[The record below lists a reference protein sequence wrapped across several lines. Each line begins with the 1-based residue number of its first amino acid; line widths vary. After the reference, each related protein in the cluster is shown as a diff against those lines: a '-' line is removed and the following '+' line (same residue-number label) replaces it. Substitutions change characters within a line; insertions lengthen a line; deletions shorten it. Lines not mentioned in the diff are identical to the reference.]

1 VAPVTP
7 TDVDVVSPYAV
18 LAGTVRA
25 VYGED
30 IVVAPGIMTG
40 NTDTRYYWNLTKN
53 IFRFGPGYD
62 VELDD
67 GLGNIHTV
75 DEKVSV
81 TNHVNAVKWFMLF
94 VRNMDDAELEI

>member
-1 VAPVTP
+1 
-7 TDVDVVSPYAV
+7 
-18 LAGTVRA
+18 
-25 VYGED
+25 
-30 IVVAPGIMTG
+30 
-40 NTDTRYYWNLTKN
+40 
-53 IFRFGPGYD
+53 
-62 VELDD
+62 VELDN